1 MELRKKAEEI
11 FAREVAK
18 RIDEMHGK
26 GVAYVAEKI
35 ARAAG
40 MDADKAY
47 VFGLLHDVGKEP
59 HSGWGH
65 IMIGYEK
72 MMQEGLPEVARI
84 CLTHS
89 FPDKCVLDDIPDE
102 EFRTFVVDFVENTE
116 YDDYDRL
123 VQLADFMACSDGV
136 VPIEWRVCDI
146 ALRHQATPN
155 FQAMLKKIYE
165 LKAYFAKKCGVS
177 DLYELFDEEFKKVNY
192 HKVPGE
198 FGDKLL
204 EKEGE

>member
-1 MELRKKAEEI
+1 MELRKRAEEI
-11 FAREVAK
+11 FERNVKK
-18 RIDEMHGK
+18 RLDETHCR

-35 ARAAG
+35 AAAAS

-72 MMQEGLPEVARI
+72 MMEEDLPEVARI

-89 FPDKCVLDDIPDE
+89 FQVKSTLSDMKDE
-102 EFRTFVVDFVENTE
+102 EFYDFVSEYVENVE

-123 VQLADFMACSDGV
+123 IQLADFMSCADGV
-136 VPIEWRVCDI
+136 VPIEWRVCDVL
-146 ALRHQATPN
+146 LRHNATPN
-155 FQAMLKKIYE
+155 SQATLRKIYE
-165 LKAYFAKKCGVS
+165 LKKYFAEKCGVS
-177 DLYELFDEEFKKVNY
+177 DLYDLFDEEFSKVNY
-192 HKVPGE
+192 KKTPGDYK
-198 FGDKLL
+198 F
-204 EKEGE
+204 EKGGKK